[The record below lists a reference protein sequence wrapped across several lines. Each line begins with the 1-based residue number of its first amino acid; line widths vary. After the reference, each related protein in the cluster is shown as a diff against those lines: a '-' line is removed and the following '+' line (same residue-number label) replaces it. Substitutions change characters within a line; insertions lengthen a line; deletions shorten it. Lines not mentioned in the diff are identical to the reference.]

1 MSLKSAQEEHDRRW
15 AAYNAG
21 TGPRPGPRHDTPRDV
36 DGRPMHGYM
45 AANEEITARDI
56 ERTNRIMD
64 RIGKA
69 QEQRKASNVEHPPH
83 YTWHPSGVEAIAI
96 IEEFPHNLAAAMGYI
111 WRADHKGR
119 FREDIEKAIWHLRR
133 ELARREKAK

>member
-1 MSLKSAQEEHDRRW
+1 MSDWRTEAQAAW
-15 AAYNAG
+15 ASYNAG
-21 TGPRPGPRHDTPRDV
+21 KGPRPEPRHDAAQEMASLGASALRDI
-36 DGRPMHGYM
+36 DGRPMWHRVEP
-45 AANEEITARDI
+45 ALHEDLPIKQSA
-56 ERTNRIMD
+56 
-64 RIGKA
+64 
-69 QEQRKASNVEHPPH
+69 VEHPPH